1 MPTDLKKDAET
12 GHFRVLAGAV
22 VGLSE
27 DEFYKPRFGIVQ
39 NLDVSEELWA
49 GQLEKGLD
57 VELDLSVMVHTWII
71 GSSLACENQALP
83 RGSC

>member
-1 MPTDLKKDAET
+1 MLPCQQISERMKKQ

-49 GQLEKGLD
+49 GQPEKGLD
-57 VELDLSVMVHTWII
+57 AELDL
-71 GSSLACENQALP
+71 
-83 RGSC
+83 